1 MIKKRTVLPGFLIT
15 AMLVAMLWMPAVAGS
30 IPTMTKETLKSML
43 DDPDVVVLDV
53 RTGRDW
59 KSSEFKIKGAV
70 RANPGDF
77 KTWVSKFDKGK
88 QIVLYCA

>member
-1 MIKKRTVLPGFLIT
+1 MRNWIFAL
-15 AMLVAMLWMPAVAGS
+15 AVIVIIGLSGMAVDASDG
-30 IPTMTKETLKSML
+30 IITKEELRNEL
-43 DDPDVVVLDV
+43 ENPDLVVLDV

-77 KTWVSKFDKGK
+77 DQWIAQHAKNKKF
-88 QIVLYCA
+88 VTYCA